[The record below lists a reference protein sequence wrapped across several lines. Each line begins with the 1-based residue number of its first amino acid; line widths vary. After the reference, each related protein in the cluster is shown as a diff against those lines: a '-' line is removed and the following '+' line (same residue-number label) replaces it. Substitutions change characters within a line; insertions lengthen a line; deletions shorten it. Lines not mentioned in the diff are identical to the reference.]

1 MQVLVILRL
10 WEFDSPR
17 PHNRFS
23 PLWFAVR
30 RTRLP
35 ALFVGLGMHAMI
47 GPMFGPVVWFA
58 LLMAGLLV
66 RQLCARALGLPT
78 FPDGARTS
86 SGRATA
92 RRLRTSEDVSC
103 SPGDRTSR
111 GIRMRGL
118 FGTDESCIM
127 MQLLTDLIAAAR
139 FFATSA
145 IHAADHAACGQS
157 PHPN

>member
-1 MQVLVILRL
+1 MILRL

-58 LLMAGLLV
+58 LLMAGLLFGSYAPA
-66 RQLCARALGLPT
+66 RWLLRLFRARA
-78 FPDGARTS
+78 
-86 SGRATA
+86 
-92 RRLRTSEDVSC
+92 
-103 SPGDRTSR
+103 
-111 GIRMRGL
+111 
-118 FGTDESCIM
+118 
-127 MQLLTDLIAAAR
+127 AA
-139 FFATSA
+139 
-145 IHAADHAACGQS
+145 
-157 PHPN
+157 